1 MCVRELIEGVGRRN
15 RGSREEESDI
25 ITGCCLN
32 MSPNNRFDRI
42 DLYQNIIMLT

>member
-1 MCVRELIEGVGRRN
+1 MRELIEGVGRRN

-32 MSPNNRFDRI
+32 MSPNNRFDGI
-42 DLYQNIIMLT
+42 DLYHNISFLAK